1 MISLRKVP
9 ILWWIMI
16 VSCVITLVLIPSRK
30 ELNQTKDE
38 LVNAKNELKAK
49 QKVAEQNFPVSSDFD
64 LKKAEDEAQKR
75 LMEAFSVVY
84 GGLHSK
90 EDLENNNKMIQNYLG
105 KELAENA
112 LLDSYNQDQYFL
124 EKNIETRFGIK
135 NVTDKHDCEIL
146 VVVTYQM
153 KIDGKTYGKAYTLNY
168 DLEDQKVLS
177 YKYDSMRV
185 VNTEDRQVSGNF

>member
-38 LVNAKNELKAK
+38 LVNVKNELKAK

-64 LKKAEDEAQKR
+64 LKKAEEEAQKR
-75 LMEAFSVVY
+75 LTEAFSVVY

-105 KELAENA
+105 KELAENT

-124 EKNIETRFGIK
+124 EKNVETRFGIK
-135 NVTDKHDCEIL
+135 NVTDKHNCEIL

-185 VNTEDRQVSGNF
+185 VNTDENK

>member
-84 GGLHSK
+84 GDLHSK

-185 VNTEDRQVSGNF
+185 VNTDENK

>member
-64 LKKAEDEAQKR
+64 LKKAEEEAQKR
-75 LMEAFSVVY
+75 LTEAFSVVY

-135 NVTDKHDCEIL
+135 NVTDKHNCEIL

-185 VNTEDRQVSGNF
+185 VNTDENK

>member
-38 LVNAKNELKAK
+38 LVNVKNELKAK

-124 EKNIETRFGIK
+124 EKNVETRFGIK
-135 NVTDKHDCEIL
+135 NVTDKHNCEIL

-185 VNTEDRQVSGNF
+185 VNTDENK

>member
-1 MISLRKVP
+1 MIA
-9 ILWWIMI
+9 
-16 VSCVITLVLIPSRK
+16 SCVITLVLIPSRK

-49 QKVAEQNFPVSSDFD
+49 QKVAEQNFSVSSDFD
-64 LKKAEDEAQKR
+64 LKKAEEEAQKR

-124 EKNIETRFGIK
+124 EKNVETRFGIK
-135 NVTDKHDCEIL
+135 NVTDKHNCEIL

-185 VNTEDRQVSGNF
+185 VNTDENK

>member
-185 VNTEDRQVSGNF
+185 VNTDENK

>member
-38 LVNAKNELKAK
+38 LVNTKNELKAK

-64 LKKAEDEAQKR
+64 LKKAEEEAQKR
-75 LMEAFSVVY
+75 LTEAFSVVY

-124 EKNIETRFGIK
+124 EKNVETRFGIK
-135 NVTDKHDCEIL
+135 NVTDKHNCEIL

-185 VNTEDRQVSGNF
+185 VNTDENK

>member
-64 LKKAEDEAQKR
+64 LKKAEEEAQKR
-75 LMEAFSVVY
+75 LTEAFSVVY

-124 EKNIETRFGIK
+124 EKNVETRFGIK
-135 NVTDKHDCEIL
+135 NVTDKHNCEIL

-185 VNTEDRQVSGNF
+185 VNTDENK

>member
-1 MISLRKVP
+1 MIRLRKIS
-9 ILWWIMI
+9 ILCWIMI
-16 VSCVITLVLIPSRK
+16 ASCVITLVLIPSRK

-38 LVNAKNELKAK
+38 LVNTKNELKAK

-64 LKKAEDEAQKR
+64 LKKAEEEAQKR
-75 LMEAFSVVY
+75 LTEAFSVVY

-105 KELAENA
+105 KELAENT

-124 EKNIETRFGIK
+124 EKNVETRFGIK
-135 NVTDKHDCEIL
+135 NVTDKHNCEIL

-185 VNTEDRQVSGNF
+185 VNTDENK

>member
-1 MISLRKVP
+1 MIRLRKIP

-16 VSCVITLVLIPSRK
+16 ASCVITLVLIPSKK
-30 ELNQTKDE
+30 ELSQTKDE

-64 LKKAEDEAQKR
+64 LKKAEEEAQKR

-124 EKNIETRFGIK
+124 EKNVETRFGIK
-135 NVTDKHDCEIL
+135 NVTDKHNCEIL

-185 VNTEDRQVSGNF
+185 VNTDENK

>member
-168 DLEDQKVLS
+168 DLENQKVLS
-177 YKYDSMRV
+177 YKYDSMKV
-185 VNTEDRQVSGNF
+185 VNTDENK

>member
-1 MISLRKVP
+1 MIRLRKIS
-9 ILWWIMI
+9 ILCWIMI
-16 VSCVITLVLIPSRK
+16 ASCVITLVLIPSRK

-38 LVNAKNELKAK
+38 LVNTKNELKAK

-64 LKKAEDEAQKR
+64 LKKAEEEAQKR
-75 LMEAFSVVY
+75 LTEAFSVVY

-124 EKNIETRFGIK
+124 EKNVETRFGIK
-135 NVTDKHDCEIL
+135 NVTDKHNCEIL

-185 VNTEDRQVSGNF
+185 VNTDENK

>member
-124 EKNIETRFGIK
+124 EKNVETRFGIK
-135 NVTDKHDCEIL
+135 NVTDKHNCEIL

-185 VNTEDRQVSGNF
+185 VNTDENK

>member
-16 VSCVITLVLIPSRK
+16 VSCVITLVLIPSKK
-30 ELNQTKDE
+30 ELSQTKDE

-64 LKKAEDEAQKR
+64 LKKAEEEAQKR

-185 VNTEDRQVSGNF
+185 VNTDENK

>member
-112 LLDSYNQDQYFL
+112 LLDSYNHDQYFL

-185 VNTEDRQVSGNF
+185 VNTDENK

>member
-135 NVTDKHDCEIL
+135 KR
-146 VVVTYQM
+146 Y
-153 KIDGKTYGKAYTLNY
+153 
-168 DLEDQKVLS
+168 
-177 YKYDSMRV
+177 
-185 VNTEDRQVSGNF
+185 

>member
-112 LLDSYNQDQYFL
+112 LLDSYNQNQYFL

-185 VNTEDRQVSGNF
+185 VNTDENK

>member
-105 KELAENA
+105 RELAENA

-185 VNTEDRQVSGNF
+185 VNTDENK

>member
-38 LVNAKNELKAK
+38 LATVKNELKAK

-185 VNTEDRQVSGNF
+185 VNTDENK

>member
-1 MISLRKVP
+1 MISLRKIP

-16 VSCVITLVLIPSRK
+16 ASCVITLVLIPSRK

-64 LKKAEDEAQKR
+64 LKKAEEEAQKR

-124 EKNIETRFGIK
+124 EKNVETRFGIK

-185 VNTEDRQVSGNF
+185 VNTDENK

>member
-1 MISLRKVP
+1 
-9 ILWWIMI
+9 
-16 VSCVITLVLIPSRK
+16 
-30 ELNQTKDE
+30 
-38 LVNAKNELKAK
+38 
-49 QKVAEQNFPVSSDFD
+49 
-64 LKKAEDEAQKR
+64 
-75 LMEAFSVVY
+75 
-84 GGLHSK
+84 
-90 EDLENNNKMIQNYLG
+90 MIQNYLG

-124 EKNIETRFGIK
+124 EKNVETRFGIK
-135 NVTDKHDCEIL
+135 NVTDKHNCEIL

-185 VNTEDRQVSGNF
+185 VNTDENK

>member
-64 LKKAEDEAQKR
+64 LKKAEEEAQKR
-75 LMEAFSVVY
+75 LTEAFSVVY

-153 KIDGKTYGKAYTLNY
+153 KIDGKT
-168 DLEDQKVLS
+168 
-177 YKYDSMRV
+177 
-185 VNTEDRQVSGNF
+185 

>member
-1 MISLRKVP
+1 MIRLRKIS
-9 ILWWIMI
+9 ILCWIMI
-16 VSCVITLVLIPSRK
+16 ASCVITLVLIPSRK

-38 LVNAKNELKAK
+38 LVNTKNELKAK

-64 LKKAEDEAQKR
+64 LKKAEEEAQKR
-75 LMEAFSVVY
+75 LTEAFSVVY

-124 EKNIETRFGIK
+124 EKNIETRFGVK
-135 NVTDKHDCEIL
+135 NVTDKHNCEIL

-185 VNTEDRQVSGNF
+185 VNTDENK

>member
-1 MISLRKVP
+1 VISLRKVP

-105 KELAENA
+105 RELAENA

-185 VNTEDRQVSGNF
+185 VNTDENK

>member
-1 MISLRKVP
+1 MRKVP
-9 ILWWIMI
+9 ILGWIMI
-16 VSCVITLVLIPSRK
+16 ASCVITLVLIPSRK
-30 ELNQTKDE
+30 ELDQTKDE
-38 LVNAKNELKAK
+38 LATVKNELKAK
-49 QKVAEQNFPVSSDFD
+49 QKVVEQNFPLSGDFD
-64 LKKAEDEAQKR
+64 LVKAEGEAQKR
-75 LMEAFSVVY
+75 LTEAFSIVY

-90 EDLENNNKMIQNYLG
+90 EDLEKNNKMLQNYLG
-105 KELAENA
+105 TDLAKEA

-124 EKNIETRFGIK
+124 ERNIQTQFGIK

-168 DLEDQKVLS
+168 DLENQKVLS

-185 VNTEDRQVSGNF
+185 VNTDENK

>member
-1 MISLRKVP
+1 MIRLRKIP

-16 VSCVITLVLIPSRK
+16 ASCVITLVLIPSRK

-38 LVNAKNELKAK
+38 LVNTKNELKAK

-64 LKKAEDEAQKR
+64 LKKAEEEAQKR
-75 LMEAFSVVY
+75 LTEAFSVVY

-124 EKNIETRFGIK
+124 EKNVETRFGIK
-135 NVTDKHDCEIL
+135 NVTDKHNCEIL

-185 VNTEDRQVSGNF
+185 VNTDENK

>member
-1 MISLRKVP
+1 MIRLRKIP

-16 VSCVITLVLIPSRK
+16 ASCVITLVLIPSRK
-30 ELNQTKDE
+30 ELDQTKDE
-38 LVNAKNELKAK
+38 LVTVKNELKAK
-49 QKVAEQNFPVSSDFD
+49 QKVVEQNFPVSSDFD
-64 LKKAEDEAQKR
+64 LKKAEEEAQKR

-124 EKNIETRFGIK
+124 EKNVETRFGIK
-135 NVTDKHDCEIL
+135 NVTDKHNCEIL

-185 VNTEDRQVSGNF
+185 VNTDENK

>member
-153 KIDGKTYGKAYTLNY
+153 KIDGKTYGKAYTLNH

-185 VNTEDRQVSGNF
+185 VNTDENK

>member
-49 QKVAEQNFPVSSDFD
+49 QKVAGQNFPVSSDFD

-124 EKNIETRFGIK
+124 EKNVETRFGIK
-135 NVTDKHDCEIL
+135 NVTDKHNCEIL

-185 VNTEDRQVSGNF
+185 VNTDENK

>member
-16 VSCVITLVLIPSRK
+16 ASCVITLVLIPSRK

-38 LVNAKNELKAK
+38 LVNTKNELKAK

-64 LKKAEDEAQKR
+64 LKKAEEEAQKR
-75 LMEAFSVVY
+75 LTEAFSVVY

-124 EKNIETRFGIK
+124 EKNVETRFGIK
-135 NVTDKHDCEIL
+135 NVTDKHNCEIL

-185 VNTEDRQVSGNF
+185 VNTDENK

>member
-112 LLDSYNQDQYFL
+112 LLDRYNQDQYFL

-185 VNTEDRQVSGNF
+185 VNTDENK

>member
-38 LVNAKNELKAK
+38 LVNVKNELKAK

-90 EDLENNNKMIQNYLG
+90 KDLENNNKMIQNYLG

-185 VNTEDRQVSGNF
+185 VNTDENK

>member
-1 MISLRKVP
+1 MISLRKIP

-64 LKKAEDEAQKR
+64 LKKAEEEAQKR

-90 EDLENNNKMIQNYLG
+90 EDNKMIQNYLG

-124 EKNIETRFGIK
+124 EKNVETRFGIK

-185 VNTEDRQVSGNF
+185 VNTDENK

>member
-105 KELAENA
+105 K
-112 LLDSYNQDQYFL
+112 
-124 EKNIETRFGIK
+124 
-135 NVTDKHDCEIL
+135 
-146 VVVTYQM
+146 
-153 KIDGKTYGKAYTLNY
+153 
-168 DLEDQKVLS
+168 
-177 YKYDSMRV
+177 
-185 VNTEDRQVSGNF
+185 